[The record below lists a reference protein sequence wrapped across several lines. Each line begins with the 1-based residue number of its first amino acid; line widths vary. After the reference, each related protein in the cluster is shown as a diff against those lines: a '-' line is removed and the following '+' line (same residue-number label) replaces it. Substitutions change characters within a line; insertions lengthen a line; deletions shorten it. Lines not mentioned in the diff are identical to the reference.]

1 MPILIFIVLAIAAF
15 AAGELLTAPARARRR
30 VLDRAAGYGEPQSP
44 QRRERATA
52 RQTARVLPA
61 TASALARVS
70 LRVNKRLSLDV
81 ARDRLIVAGLARRLS
96 PTSFLALK
104 GFSAGGGALLGIMFG
119 AAFGKPLAAFS
130 LAFGGAAVGYLVPDR
145 LLARYAA
152 SRREAIA
159 AALPDALDLLAVSV
173 DAGLSF
179 DLALAR
185 LTERLRGPLVDELGV
200 ALNEV
205 RMGES
210 RHDALRHLAE
220 RVALPEID
228 AFVRAVN
235 QSDQLGMSIGRILRV
250 QASEARAHR
259 QAAAEEWAMKTP
271 VKMLFPTVIFF
282 FPALFTVLLG
292 PAIMNFGHML

>member
-1 MPILIFIVLAIAAF
+1 MTILIFVVLAAAAF
-15 AAGELLTAPARARRR
+15 AAAELLTAPARKRAR
-30 VLDRAAGYGEPQSP
+30 VLERAAGYGEPETAA
-44 QRRERATA
+44 RRELATA
-52 RQTARVLPA
+52 RQTARLLP
-61 TASALARVS
+61 LAVSTLAQVS
-70 LRVNKRLSLDV
+70 LRMNRRLSLDV
-81 ARDRLIVAGLARRLS
+81 ARDRLLAAGLGRRLS
-96 PTSFLALK
+96 PTGFLALK
-104 GFSAGGGALLGIMFG
+104 GLSAGGGGIVGATCGLGL
-119 AAFGKPLAAFS
+119 GKPVAALS

-145 LLARYAA
+145 MLARYAA
-152 SRREAIA
+152 SRRDAIA

-205 RMGES
+205 RMGAGRQE
-210 RHDALRHLAE
+210 ALRHLAE
-220 RVALPEID
+220 RIAIPEVD
-228 AFVRAVN
+228 TFVRAVN

-259 QAAAEEWAMKTP
+259 QSAAEEWAMKTP
-271 VKMLFPTVIFF
+271 VRMLFPTVIFF

-292 PAIMNFGHML
+292 PAIMNFGRML

>member
-1 MPILIFIVLAIAAF
+1 MPILIFVVLAVAAF
-15 AAGELLTAPARARRR
+15 AAAELLTAPARKRAR
-30 VLDRAAGYGEPQSP
+30 VLERAAGYGEPQTAE
-44 QRRERATA
+44 RREFATA
-52 RQTARVLPA
+52 RQTARLLPVA
-61 TASALARVS
+61 ASTLARAS
-70 LRVNKRLSLDV
+70 LRVNRRLSLDV
-81 ARDRLIVAGLARRLS
+81 ARDRLLAAGLARRLS
-96 PTSFLALK
+96 PTGFLALK
-104 GFSAGGGALLGIMFG
+104 GLSAGAGSIFG
-119 AAFGKPLAAFS
+119 AMCGMALGKPVAALS

-145 LLARYAA
+145 MLARHAA

-185 LTERLRGPLVDELGV
+185 LTERLHGPLIDELGV

-205 RMGES
+205 RMGAARQE
-210 RHDALRHLAE
+210 ALRHLAE
-220 RVALPEID
+220 RIGIPEID

-259 QAAAEEWAMKTP
+259 QAAAEEWAMKAP
-271 VKMLFPTVIFF
+271 VKMLFPTVVFF

-292 PAIMNFGHML
+292 PAIMNFGRML

>member
-15 AAGELLTAPARARRR
+15 AAGELLTAPARERRR
-30 VLDRAAGYGEPQSP
+30 VLERATGYGEPQSP

-104 GFSAGGGALLGIMFG
+104 GLSAGGGALLGIMFG
-119 AAFGKPLAAFS
+119 AAFGKPLAAF
-130 LAFGGAAVGYLVPDR
+130 
-145 LLARYAA
+145 
-152 SRREAIA
+152 
-159 AALPDALDLLAVSV
+159 
-173 DAGLSF
+173 
-179 DLALAR
+179 
-185 LTERLRGPLVDELGV
+185 
-200 ALNEV
+200 
-205 RMGES
+205 
-210 RHDALRHLAE
+210 
-220 RVALPEID
+220 
-228 AFVRAVN
+228 VRAVN
-235 QSDQLGMSIGRILRV
+235 QADQLGMSIGRILRV

>member
-1 MPILIFIVLAIAAF
+1 MPIVIFIVLAVAAF
-15 AAGELLTAPARARRR
+15 AAVELLTAPARERRR
-30 VLDRAAGYGEPQSP
+30 VLERAAGYGEPQAP
-44 QRRERATA
+44 QRRERPGA
-52 RQTARVLPA
+52 RPTTRALPVA
-61 TASALARVS
+61 ASALAGIS
-70 LRVNKRLSLDV
+70 LRINRRLSLDV
-81 ARDRLIVAGLARRLS
+81 ARERLVAAGLARRLS
-96 PTSFLALK
+96 PTGFLALK
-104 GFSAGGGALLGIMFG
+104 GLSAGGGALFGITCG
-119 AAFGKPLAAFS
+119 AALGKPVAAFS
-130 LAFGGAAVGYLVPDR
+130 LAFAGAAGGYLVPDR

-159 AALPDALDLLAVSV
+159 AMLPDALDLLAVSV

-210 RHDALRHLAE
+210 RQQALRHLAD
-220 RVALPEID
+220 RVGLSEID
-228 AFVRAVN
+228 TFVRAVN

-292 PAIMNFGHML
+292 PAIMNFGRML